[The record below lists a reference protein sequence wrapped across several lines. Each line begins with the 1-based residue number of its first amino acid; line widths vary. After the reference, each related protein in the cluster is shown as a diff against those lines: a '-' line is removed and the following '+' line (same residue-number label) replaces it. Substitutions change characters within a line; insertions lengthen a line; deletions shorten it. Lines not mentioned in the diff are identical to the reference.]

1 MFISKAGKSHINKFS
16 ASLVCFQQLSLSC
29 FLRYLPWLANSYLL
43 CAMPHHPVSVSV
55 SVSKP
60 FKTFLGLCHPLWI
73 RRSWCSDVSG
83 PHALAL
89 SLPLLWLVPYFC
101 HLERGLCFHYHSQP
115 HCHEPFQRNSKLLF
129 FFVFLKY
136 LIIIRFIRNYPAYW
150 SWSLSVQLVLWGL
163 LTKSFLHFL
172 SPHTV
177 VKARPLTSNSIL
189 PLPASSSGCSGQ
201 RHWCSG
207 VQTACSCWW
216 KWHF

>member
-43 CAMPHHPVSVSV
+43 CAMPHRPVSVSV

-73 RRSWCSDVSG
+73 RRSWCLRATCPCFVPPSS
-83 PHALAL
+83 LTCTILL
-89 SLPLLWLVPYFC
+89 SLGTWLVFS
-101 HLERGLCFHYHSQP
+101 LSQSATLP
-115 HCHEPFQRNSKLLF
+115 RAFPEEFEVTF

-177 VKARPLTSNSIL
+177 VKARPLTSNSML